1 MKIKTEKNNGYVAIA
16 TVLVVGFIMLSAG
29 MGATLNSINEMNAS
43 FAETQKEEALGFVES
58 CVQDALLDIG
68 KHNTLNTSIVLPDG
82 TCTVTINSQ
91 VGNVW
96 DFTTTGTLLGYK
108 KNIKV
113 NTTKGNTMTIN
124 SWLEI

>member
-1 MKIKTEKNNGYVAIA
+1 MKTNKGYAAIA

-29 MGATLNSINEMNAS
+29 MGVVLNSINESQSS
-43 FAETQKEEALGFVES
+43 FAETQKEEVLGFVES
-58 CVQDALLDIG
+58 CVQDALMR
-68 KHNTLNTSIVLPDG
+68 LNKNNAIPASLVLPDG

-96 DFTTTGTLLGYK
+96 DFTTTGTLGGYSK
-108 KNIKV
+108 DIRV
-113 NTTKGNTMTIN
+113 SATRGNTVVIT